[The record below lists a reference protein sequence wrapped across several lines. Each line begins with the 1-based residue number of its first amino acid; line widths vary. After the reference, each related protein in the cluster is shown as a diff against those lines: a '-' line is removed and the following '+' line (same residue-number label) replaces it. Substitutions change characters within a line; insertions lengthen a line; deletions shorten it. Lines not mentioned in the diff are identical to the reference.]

1 MVEDRLARLRAS
13 QEIHKW
19 REVWRED
26 RHDPSDPDN
35 YYAPSIAVCDEL
47 SAIRFNFSGLV
58 ITRPIA
64 ELESVLADPPQDDE
78 EAMEAFKA
86 WPRIVELA
94 NEVAELK
101 AKLAAP
107 TPADGAPQEQEP

>member
-1 MVEDRLARLRAS
+1 VIDLNERELIMPTDRLARLRALS
-13 QEIHKW
+13 QKW
-19 REVWRED
+19 RLSANSYLSEPEYGAMAKQDAGVLLD
-26 RHDPSDPDN
+26 C
-35 YYAPSIAVCDEL
+35 ADEL
-47 SAIRFNFSGLV
+47 D
-58 ITRPIA
+58 A
-64 ELESVLADPPQDDE
+64 ELEGVLADQPQDDE